1 MRVPNMWNDFRL
13 GGFLLFMSIVEFLN
27 FNSYVKKFKIQFF
40 NMFGDGMYGGY

>member
-1 MRVPNMWNDFRL
+1 MWNDFRL
-13 GGFLLFMSIVEFLN
+13 GGVSFIHVEFLN